1 MKKMNFRRGTNAQ
14 AQWVNVDV
22 RITACRD
29 SKDDKFL
36 EVAVTGHAT
45 HIVTGDEDLLALN
58 PFLGIQIVSPQVLLK
73 P

>member
-22 RITACRD
+22 RITAFRD

-36 EVAVTGHAT
+36 AVAVTGHAT

-58 PFLGIQIVSPQVLLK
+58 PFQGIQIVSPQVLLK

>member
-29 SKDDKFL
+29 SKDDEFL

-58 PFLGIQIVSPQVLLK
+58 PFQGIQIVSPQALLK

>member
-1 MKKMNFRRGTNAQ
+1 
-14 AQWVNVDV
+14 V

-58 PFLGIQIVSPQVLLK
+58 PFLGIQIVSPKVLLK